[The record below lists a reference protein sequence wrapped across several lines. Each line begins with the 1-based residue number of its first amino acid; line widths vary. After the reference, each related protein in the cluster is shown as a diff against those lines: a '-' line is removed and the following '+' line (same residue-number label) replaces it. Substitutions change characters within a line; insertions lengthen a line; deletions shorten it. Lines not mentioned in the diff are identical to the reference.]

1 MIKVRPCWVL
11 LQLSVRLLS
20 SVCSMQLNCW
30 RQTDVSTG
38 TPLVV
43 RTALTDN
50 TLPRPDKGRMVSLDR
65 VEPRARKTG
74 I

>member
-1 MIKVRPCWVL
+1 MLGLITAECQTSFL
-11 LQLSVRLLS
+11 GMLYTA
-20 SVCSMQLNCW
+20 NCW

>member
-1 MIKVRPCWVL
+1 MLGLITAECQTSFL
-11 LQLSVRLLS
+11 G
-20 SVCSMQLNCW
+20 MQYAVNCW